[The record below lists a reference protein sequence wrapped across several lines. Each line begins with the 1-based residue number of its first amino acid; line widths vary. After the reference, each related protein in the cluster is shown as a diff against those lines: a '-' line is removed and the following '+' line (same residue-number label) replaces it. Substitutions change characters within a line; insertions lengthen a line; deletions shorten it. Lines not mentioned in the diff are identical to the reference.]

1 MIYKIIEKKIT
12 SSRMGLEKWKYE
24 VLGDGIP
31 IKIIYSDKR
40 LQESAILELIKD
52 MVHRG

>member
-1 MIYKIIEKKIT
+1 MTYKIIEKKIT
-12 SSRMGLEKWKYE
+12 SSRIGLEKWKYE

-40 LQESAILELIKD
+40 LQESEILQRIKG
-52 MVHRG
+52 MTHRG